1 MPYFDTALPKPY
13 GTAQV
18 RRVVRLFPT
27 KKKGELRC
35 LKAHIYLEP
44 PLRIWR
50 KSTHKIKIRNMF
62 ERRKRADAS
71 IDLSITCFPSI

>member
-27 KKKGELRC
+27 KKKEENYDVLRRTYIWNHPCEFGAKVHTKLKLEIC
-35 LKAHIYLEP
+35 LKGENEQMLQLIYQ
-44 PLRIWR
+44 
-50 KSTHKIKIRNMF
+50 
-62 ERRKRADAS
+62 
-71 IDLSITCFPSI
+71 